1 MWSFFALFVILL
13 IALALLT
20 RARAEAFADMGDL
33 PDPHTLFKYARKM
46 LDKYDKPEV
55 WAHAVQVMN
64 KDPGELARMN
74 LNINN
79 GAQ

>member
-1 MWSFFALFVILL
+1 MWPFFALFVILL

-20 RARAEAFADMGDL
+20 RARAEAFANMGDL
-33 PDPHTLFKYARKM
+33 PDPQELFKFARKM

-55 WAHAVQVMN
+55 WAHAAEVMN

>member
-1 MWSFFALFVILL
+1 MWIFFAIFVILL
-13 IALALLT
+13 IALAQLT
-20 RARAEAFADMGDL
+20 RARAEAFMNMADM
-33 PDPHTLFKYARKM
+33 PEPRNLFKFAREM
-46 LDKYDKPEV
+46 LDKYDTPEV
-55 WAHAVQVMN
+55 WAHAARVMN

>member
-1 MWSFFALFVILL
+1 MWPFFALFVILL

-20 RARAEAFADMGDL
+20 RARAEAFTDMGDL
-33 PDPHTLFKYARKM
+33 PDPQSLFKFARKM
-46 LDKYDKPEV
+46 LDKYDKPEI
-55 WAHAVQVMN
+55 WAHAAQVMN